1 MRRTAYN
8 LMLGFLRESQ
18 TSIRYELYSEIAKKE
33 KFALISKTFK
43 EFAIQQKELANR
55 FYQMIQQLKKEEL
68 IENITVE
75 ITNPTTYG
83 TTIENLES
91 SIKGE
96 DEEWQDLYP
105 SFTNTA
111 EIEGYKEVVKRLKK
125 FSQIKRNRSQRLGM
139 LLNLIE
145 GNAFSEKVKIS
156 FWKCMSCGFEIA
168 TDELPNDFSCPTCG
182 HFKSYFQKKTLQLMH
197 NEISHPQKEV
207 SGWVC
212 MECGYEV
219 ALEELPDDWK
229 CMSCGCSK
237 AYFKRK
243 TIKPSDYVVAVQT
256 EKAHWVCLEC
266 GNEEEIEMPV
276 GWKCP
281 KCGFPKR

>member
-1 MRRTAYN
+1 
-8 LMLGFLRESQ
+8 MLGFLRESQ

-33 KFALISKTFK
+33 KFILVSKTFK
-43 EFAIQQKELANR
+43 EFAIQEKERANW

-91 SIKGE
+91 TIKGE

-111 EIEGYKEVVKRLKK
+111 EIEGYKEIAKRLKK
-125 FSQIKRNRSQRLGM
+125 FSQSKRNHSQRLKM
-139 LLNLIE
+139 LLNLTVE
-145 GNAFSEKVKIS
+145 NAFSEKNKIS

-168 TDELPNDFSCPTCG
+168 IDELSNDFSCPTCG
-182 HFKSYFQKKTLQLMH
+182 HIKSYFQKKTLQLMR
-197 NEISHPQKEV
+197 NEISHQQKEV
-207 SGWVC
+207 SGWAC

-219 ALEELPDDWK
+219 ALEELPEDWK
-229 CMSCGCSK
+229 CMSCGRSK

-243 TIKPSDYVVAVQT
+243 TIKPTDSVVNAQI

-281 KCGFPKR
+281 KCGSSKR